1 MNSTTIPSLE
11 DLAKKHGI
19 PLEAVVATAI
29 DFGIPIYAKTPDDCA
44 VYATEVQHLE
54 ILTAKDPCDFM
65 AQREIGRIPAT
76 PYQNIRL
83 LEISKNHLTQMR
95 AIPHPIS
102 IRDFSGGLRF
112 VNGRWQAVKPDSIDT
127 HHDAVTQISRKFRP
141 PQFTLHKKS
150 GQEILLKDHTRLID
164 LPSAE
169 PFYITPSDLY
179 INPDTIDEFWKA
191 LTSVTKNQVLQD
203 FISEP
208 LRCLYKAFEH
218 TWVNAEITKDNISQ
232 WPTVMTE
239 ELKKHSEIFDSSN
252 KIKNAVRFIKPDD
265 YAKLCKEKTSKQIT
279 SRAQKS
285 PPGQKYQKLLETA
298 EHFHTLAILEKKY
311 GQNDIAEHLIS
322 LKVGFRPS
330 SARAGASLIRPT
342 IRDSQTINDTDV
354 TALSNAMHE
363 LSKSGEV
370 TSPTESDT

>member
-19 PLEAVVATAI
+19 PLDAVVATAI
-29 DFGIPIYAKTPDDCA
+29 DFGIPIYTKTPDDCT
-44 VYATEVQHLE
+44 VYATEFQYLE
-54 ILTAKDPCDFM
+54 ILAAKDACDFM
-65 AQREIGRIPAT
+65 AQKEIGRIPT
-76 PYQNIRL
+76 KPYQNILL
-83 LEISKNHLTQMR
+83 LEIPNDHLTQMR
-95 AIPHPIS
+95 ATPNPIS
-102 IRDFSGGLRF
+102 VRDFSGGLRF

-127 HHDAVTQISRKFRP
+127 HQDAATQISRKFRP

-150 GQEILLKDHTRLID
+150 GQEILLKDHIRLID

-191 LTSVTKNQVLQD
+191 LTSVTRNQVLQD

-208 LRCLYKAFEH
+208 LRCLYRAFEH

-265 YAKLCKEKTSKQIT
+265 YAKLCKEESSKQIT
-279 SRAQKS
+279 SRAKKS

-298 EHFHTLAILEKKY
+298 KHFHTLANTGKKY
-311 GQNDIAEHLIS
+311 SKSDIAEHLIS
-322 LKVGFRPS
+322 LKVDFRPS

-342 IRDSQTINDTDV
+342 IRDSQTITDTDV
-354 TALSNAMHE
+354 TALTNAMHE
-363 LSKSGEV
+363 LSKSGKV